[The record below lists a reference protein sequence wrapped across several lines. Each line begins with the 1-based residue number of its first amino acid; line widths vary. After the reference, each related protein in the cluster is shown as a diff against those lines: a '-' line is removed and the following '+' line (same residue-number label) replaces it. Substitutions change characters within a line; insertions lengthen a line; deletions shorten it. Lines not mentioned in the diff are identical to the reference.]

1 MFQDGRHFNTSH
13 TISSERATPPTT
25 NTPSCDSPTVIYDF
39 PRSTH
44 KSAVE
49 ADNRPPPAATTTD
62 MQVLIFTRPNSANPK
77 TTNDDDEEGSLTP
90 GRFVEFI
97 NNITNTAHP
106 ALRELLMLHENTMD
120 IKTLM

>member
-1 MFQDGRHFNTSH
+1 
-13 TISSERATPPTT
+13 
-25 NTPSCDSPTVIYDF
+25 
-39 PRSTH
+39 
-44 KSAVE
+44 VE

-120 IKTLM
+120 IKTSM